1 MSGRCT
7 VQMKIFFFPHC
18 WTNVPECGDNTSPR
32 ILVGEQIGTWF
43 KHRFDI
49 WGLIFRLGFFFFF
62 FPFRAKEALQNL
74 LLTCVPKTAL
84 KEKGCFHL
92 NDSDCVAASGIIGTL
107 LCGYGFNVQML
118 SLVTNIPLNM
128 G

>member
-7 VQMKIFFFPHC
+7 VQMKIFFSHTAGLMSLNVETIPH
-18 WTNVPECGDNTSPR
+18 PEFWWGSRLVLCLNT
-32 ILVGEQIGTWF
+32 
-43 KHRFDI
+43 
-49 WGLIFRLGFFFFF
+49 GLIFRLGFFFFS
-62 FPFRAKEALQNL
+62 FRVKEALKNL

-107 LCGYGFNVQML
+107 LCG
-118 SLVTNIPLNM
+118 
-128 G
+128 